1 MSSAATRI
9 GFIGLGVM
17 GKPMV
22 LNLTRHFPVTVWNR
36 SPSKYASLKEARVQ
50 IGSTPSHVARESDVV
65 FTMLFDTSA
74 FQPIL
79 NDEFSMALRG
89 KTLIN
94 TSSVPVEFSQKLA
107 SFVRD
112 AGGDFIEMPVS
123 GSKVP
128 AEQGKLVGMM
138 AGDRDVAERIRPVVN
153 PLTAAA
159 VYCGSIGSGLK
170 MKYAI
175 NLYMFAIN
183 AGLFE
188 SMNLA
193 RAQGLDLEAFG
204 EVLSAGPLASPYSD
218 IKVPK
223 IINANW
229 SPQASIKDAANS
241 IKLINSAAASVGAWS
256 PIAQLCHSLYLQAQ
270 ESGQG
275 EEDLIAVAKLY
286 KSAPAS

>member
-36 SPSKYASLKEARVQ
+36 SPSKYAALKEARVQ
-50 IGSTPSHVARESDVV
+50 IGSTPSHVARESDVI

-94 TSSVPVEFSQKLA
+94 TSSVSVEFSQKLA
-107 SFVRD
+107 SFVHD

-138 AGDRDVAERIRPVVN
+138 AGDRNVAERIRPVVD

-159 VYCGSIGSGLK
+159 VYCGPIGSGLK

-175 NLYMFAIN
+175 NLYLFAVT
-183 AGLFE
+183 AGLSE
-188 SMNLA
+188 SINLA

-204 EVLSAGPLASPYSD
+204 QVLSAGQLASPYSN

-223 IINANW
+223 IINADW
-229 SPQASIKDAANS
+229 SSQASVKDANNS
-241 IKLINSAAASVGAWS
+241 IRLIQSAATSVGASS
-256 PIAQLCHSLYLQAQ
+256 PIAQLCQSLYLQAQ

-275 EEDLIAVAKLY
+275 EDDLTAIFKLY
-286 KSAPAS
+286 QSASTS